1 MPSPAVEDYLKAI
14 YEVGRDGPAATN
26 ALAERLKV
34 APASVSG
41 MLKKLVGLGLVEHEP
56 YRGVRLTEPGRRI
69 ALEVIRHHRLIELY
83 LHEALGVPWD
93 RVHEEAERIE
103 HVLSEDLEARI
114 DAALGHP
121 TRDPHGAPIPSA
133 DLTLPPH
140 ERRPLAELAVGDVAV
155 VSEVEDHDPALLR
168 YAGELGLYP
177 QTPIEVVAVAPFEGP
192 LTVRV
197 DGEDRTVGR
206 RAAEFIY
213 VTAVQRLPPPPADAP
228 DTDAG

>member
-1 MPSPAVEDYLKAI
+1 MPTQAAEDYLKAI
-14 YEVGRDGPAATN
+14 YELGRDEEAVSTS
-26 ALAERLKV
+26 ALAERLAV
-34 APASVSG
+34 SPASATG
-41 MLKKLVGLGLVEHEP
+41 MLKKLAALHLVSHEP
-56 YRGVRLTEPGRRI
+56 YYGVRLTDAGRRV

-93 RVHEEAERIE
+93 EVHAEAEKIE
-103 HVLSEDLEARI
+103 HVLSESLEARI

-121 TRDPHGAPIPSA
+121 TTDPHGAPIPSA
-133 DLTLPPH
+133 DLTI
-140 ERRPLAELAVGDVAV
+140 ERPERVPLAEVSAGHAAV
-155 VSEVEDHDPALLR
+155 VAEVSDHDPALLR

-197 DGEDRTVGR
+197 DDAERTVGR

-213 VTAVQRLPPPPADAP
+213 CTAIQPL
-228 DTDAG
+228 